1 MDIGNIIRPSDAEGI
16 VTITQEDPISVLF
29 SVPSQY
35 LSDITAPVRA
45 GQKLEVEAWDRDNRN
60 KIADGFLKTIDNAV
74 DPGSDMLKLRAVFD
88 NPEGILFPNQFV
100 NIKLKIDTLEN
111 IPLVRDIAIRR
122 GTSGEFVYIITD
134 ENKVK
139 MRPVTTGPAKNN
151 MIAIINGIKAG
162 ERVAIDGLDRL
173 RDGTDIIPIDRE
185 AQAREETPR
194 TDSVQ

>member
-1 MDIGNIIRPSDAEGI
+1 
-16 VTITQEDPISVLF
+16 
-29 SVPSQY
+29 
-35 LSDITAPVRA
+35 
-45 GQKLEVEAWDRDNRN
+45 
-60 KIADGFLKTIDNAV
+60 
-74 DPGSDMLKLRAVFD
+74 MLKLRAVFD